1 MVVFNKQPVA
11 FPFLAPTAIFL
22 SFAEMMKYTT
32 IIAWLI
38 KTGVAT
44 FSILNPNLYFNQ
56 SINYR
61 FLLR

>member
-38 KTGVAT
+38 KTGVAI
-44 FSILNPNLYFNQ
+44 FQ
-56 SINYR
+56 S
-61 FLLR
+61 